1 MSQNDDL
8 DTHSTSLNSAQ
19 VSGFSCVSLPKSC
32 RPSSTPISAI
42 QNKVHTKELQ
52 SYTVCSPWS
61 SHYESQVE
69 AMVPLIPKDQRHR
82 CLLPWIHSLPEPQI
96 SLSSFPLPSSLPS
109 PTPQFNMGIKDTQAT
124 VLDTPQKCTSKCL
137 ERHCYQNKLNSLF
150 KKMYILGP
158 TQESIWQEQR
168 NLN

>member
-8 DTHSTSLNSAQ
+8 DTHSLLSTQHRCQ
-19 VSGFSCVSLPKSC
+19 VSPVSLPKSC
-32 RPSSTPISAI
+32 RPTSTPISAI
-42 QNKVHTKELQ
+42 QSKVPTKELQ

-109 PTPQFNMGIKDTQAT
+109 PAPQFNMRIKDTQAT
-124 VLDTPQKCTSKCL
+124 VLDTPQKCTSKCVWKDTVIKI
-137 ERHCYQNKLNSLF
+137 N
-150 KKMYILGP
+150 
-158 TQESIWQEQR
+158 
-168 NLN
+168 